1 MGEISPTYN
10 RGTITYMP
18 IYGLSYHKLAQ
29 TSYFQADKEFAR
41 GDRAVIG
48 MDQGQTLGRVVSGP
62 HADLENLEED
72 SLPHVVRRATEADLE
87 QEKANEVLAGRARNF
102 WQDCVNRRH
111 LDMKL
116 VDVEVFLDRSKFIFY
131 FTAPARIDF
140 RELVKDLVHE
150 YRVRIE
156 LRQIGV
162 RHETQMIGAVGNC
175 GMVCCCRRY
184 LRQFAPVT
192 IRMAKEQNLFLNPT
206 KVSGICGRLLCCL
219 AYEQESYDAFHRDS
233 PRLGKR
239 YQTSRGPLRVIRT
252 NMFCNDVTCLT
263 DQNEEVKFSL
273 EEWKALGPTRP
284 EQPPCSQGQAGQPA
298 KPQQPQHDLMVLQA
312 TEESVTDP
320 DFFDDYF
327 PPGME
332 NEAQGPAIPDGPVME
347 PGEDE
352 ARPRKKHHRHPV
364 RGRMVTG
371 RRGSSLHPGE
381 QTASPD
387 PAAGGGIPFR
397 EGTRPEMSQPKG
409 GRRRDRQDGEK
420 HPQGDRTENSEKQD
434 ASSASANIQ
443 ASRENGD

>member
-1 MGEISPTYN
+1 
-10 RGTITYMP
+10 MP

-29 TSYFQADKEFAR
+29 TSYFQADEEFAR
-41 GDRAVIG
+41 GDRAVVG

-162 RHETQMIGAVGNC
+162 RHETQMVGAVGNC

-332 NEAQGPAIPDGPVME
+332 NEAQGRPFPTARSWSPARMRHVPAGSITVIPC
-347 PGEDE
+347 
-352 ARPRKKHHRHPV
+352 
-364 RGRMVTG
+364 
-371 RRGSSLHPGE
+371 
-381 QTASPD
+381 
-387 PAAGGGIPFR
+387 AG
-397 EGTRPEMSQPKG
+397 
-409 GRRRDRQDGEK
+409 
-420 HPQGDRTENSEKQD
+420 
-434 ASSASANIQ
+434 AW
-443 ASRENGD
+443 

>member
-1 MGEISPTYN
+1 
-10 RGTITYMP
+10 MP

-29 TSYFQADKEFAR
+29 TSYFQADEEFAR
-41 GDRAVIG
+41 GDRAVVG

-162 RHETQMIGAVGNC
+162 RHETQMVGAVGNC

-206 KVSGICGRLLCCL
+206 KV
-219 AYEQESYDAFHRDS
+219 
-233 PRLGKR
+233 
-239 YQTSRGPLRVIRT
+239 
-252 NMFCNDVTCLT
+252 
-263 DQNEEVKFSL
+263 
-273 EEWKALGPTRP
+273 
-284 EQPPCSQGQAGQPA
+284 
-298 KPQQPQHDLMVLQA
+298 
-312 TEESVTDP
+312 
-320 DFFDDYF
+320 
-327 PPGME
+327 
-332 NEAQGPAIPDGPVME
+332 
-347 PGEDE
+347 
-352 ARPRKKHHRHPV
+352 
-364 RGRMVTG
+364 
-371 RRGSSLHPGE
+371 
-381 QTASPD
+381 
-387 PAAGGGIPFR
+387 
-397 EGTRPEMSQPKG
+397 
-409 GRRRDRQDGEK
+409 
-420 HPQGDRTENSEKQD
+420 
-434 ASSASANIQ
+434 
-443 ASRENGD
+443 